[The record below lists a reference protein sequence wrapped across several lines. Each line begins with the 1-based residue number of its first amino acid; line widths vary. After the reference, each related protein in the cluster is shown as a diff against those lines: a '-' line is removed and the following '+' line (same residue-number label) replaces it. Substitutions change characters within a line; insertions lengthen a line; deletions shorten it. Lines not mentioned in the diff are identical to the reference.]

1 MRRALAGLG
10 PQPPNFQA
18 IVALNRGPLV
28 LDEVHPRALTAH
40 EVAARAAD
48 GALLIDV
55 RSDRQFDEAHLP
67 GAICVPMLH
76 AGFGTKLAWIA
87 DPDRDVILVGR
98 DERDARDASR
108 LAEAVGVRRL
118 VGLLGG
124 GMTVWRDEARD
135 VDRVERLEVGD
146 LPARRNA
153 ERDLQGVRR
162 ASAASGSGPPSTA
175 RSTRPTTTCASARTT
190 STRGASVAVICASG
204 QRSAVGASLLQRAG
218 VPDVIHVV
226 GGACA
231 RCSIDEPGRLAS
243 SAPLRFSYEP
253 DLVLDPAGD
262 LDLRRRRDRHRGHA
276 PVSTDLPPVEE
287 ARERAALLGQRV
299 PAPSGHGGTSEPAS
313 TAPGT
318 VSVSQPIS
326 SSGTRAR
333 SSGRRSSGGRR

>member
-1 MRRALAGLG
+1 MRRARAGWTSRFSSTIGYERRHNELLEVGDEEEFVRRALAGLG

-153 ERDLQGVRR
+153 ERDLQVFDVRERSEWKR
-162 ASAASGSGPPSTA
+162 ATLDGSPT
-175 RSTRPTTTCASARTT
+175 RSYHDLRERPD
-190 STRGASVAVICASG
+190 
-204 QRSAVGASLLQRAG
+204 
-218 VPDVIHVV
+218 DV
-226 GGACA
+226 
-231 RCSIDEPGRLAS
+231 DPGRLG
-243 SAPLRFSYEP
+243 R
-253 DLVLDPAGD
+253 GD
-262 LDLRRRRDRHRGHA
+262 LRLGPALGSRREPAPARRRPRRDPRRRRGVRTLLDR
-276 PVSTDLPPVEE
+276 
-287 ARERAALLGQRV
+287 
-299 PAPSGHGGTSEPAS
+299 
-313 TAPGT
+313 
-318 VSVSQPIS
+318 
-326 SSGTRAR
+326 
-333 SSGRRSSGGRR
+333 